1 MDTPEYLFAKLHP
14 KTLFLE
20 LDIPSINFLLMYGKE
35 SALSVLTGIKKVMQ
49 SWLQYGMQKNSN
61 KYTNVLQSIWKGS
74 LLMFFY
80 QIPAYTSMF
89 VASPEV
95 FTLEQ
100 EGTAFLQLQMLVLR
114 LFCKQHWEADLL

>member
-1 MDTPEYLFAKLHP
+1 MKRLVAH
-14 KTLFLE
+14 
-20 LDIPSINFLLMYGKE
+20 
-35 SALSVLTGIKKVMQ
+35 V
-49 SWLQYGMQKNSN
+49 
-61 KYTNVLQSIWKGS
+61 
-74 LLMFFY
+74 FY
-80 QIPAYTSMF
+80 QMPAYASMF